1 MEELLAILK
10 EFIVEHGEYFTGLA
24 SKDVPMYALPE
35 SAVVLHPVDLG
46 RYEQNQI
53 CVLLPE
59 TEDDDEELSTNAYLR
74 TATQFTVAFIN
85 RGYDAETLIKQSCR
99 YSEGF
104 KRMLMDNPTLGDQ
117 IIDYR
122 MGQRTFYPDA
132 GTVEDQLS
140 AVEINLTLYTEEEY

>member
-10 EFIVEHGEYFTGLA
+10 AFIAGHGEYFTAL
-24 SKDVPMYALPE
+24 STEEVPMYALPE
-35 SAVVLHPVDLG
+35 SAIVLHPVDLG

-59 TEDDDEELSTNAYLR
+59 TENDDEELLTNAYIR

-99 YSEGF
+99 YAKGF
-104 KRMLMDNPTLGDQ
+104 CRMMIDNPTLGDSVV
-117 IIDYR
+117 DYR
-122 MGQRTFYPDA
+122 IGQRTFYPDA

-140 AVEINLTLYTEEEY
+140 AVEIVLTLYTEEEY